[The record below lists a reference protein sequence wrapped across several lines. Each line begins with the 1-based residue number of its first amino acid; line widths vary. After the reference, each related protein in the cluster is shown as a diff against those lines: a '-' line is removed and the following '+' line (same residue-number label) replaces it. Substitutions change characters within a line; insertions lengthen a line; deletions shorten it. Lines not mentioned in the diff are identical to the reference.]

1 MKTQEFIEQ
10 KVKSQGFRMSV
21 KLVAIGIIV
30 LLLLIP
36 KFMIMDLIRERQYTA
51 SEAQLQVANSWSNS
65 QTVRGPMLTIPYIV
79 KVTDK
84 DGKVV
89 QEVINEYHLL
99 PKTLEI
105 NGELF
110 PKKLKRSIYTSVV
123 YESNLR
129 LSGSFEKPDFAALN
143 IQTEQILWEQAK
155 LELAVSDLRGISSV
169 VELKWNEQRIPFS
182 PGMQNPILGDNG
194 ISVHLGDSAIEAM
207 PSQFTIDLDLKG
219 SNSISFTP
227 VGETTGVHLKSTWP
241 DPGFQGQFLPTDR
254 KIDQNGF
261 TADWKVLNYNRDFP
275 QSWTNTAYTITTS
288 DFGVDLID
296 VADHYQKNER
306 SAKYG
311 IMIILLIFLSFFL
324 NEILTKQ
331 RVHPFQ
337 YILVGFSVLIFYLLL
352 LSFSEHI
359 GFNPAYLVAS
369 VSVIVLVLIY
379 SRSFL
384 KTWANSLALAAILCL
399 SFLFIFILL
408 QLESYALLVGS
419 IGLFIMLSITMYFT
433 RKINWYE

>member
-21 KLVAIGIIV
+21 KLVTIGVIV

-36 KFMIMDLIRERQYTA
+36 KFMIMELIRERKYTA
-51 SEAQLQVANSWSNS
+51 DTAQLDVANSWSNM

-79 KVTDK
+79 KVMDK
-84 DGKVV
+84 DGKTV
-89 QEVINEYHLL
+89 QEVTNEYHLL

-110 PKKLKRSIYTSVV
+110 PKKLKRSIYKSIV
-123 YESNLR
+123 YESNLQ
-129 LSGSFEKPDFAALN
+129 LKGSFEKPDFAALN
-143 IQTEQILWEQAK
+143 IQPEQIKWDQAK
-155 LELAVSDLRGISSV
+155 LELAISDLRGISSV
-169 VELKWNEQRIPFS
+169 VELKWNAQSIPFS
-182 PGMQNPILGDNG
+182 PGMQNEILGKNG
-194 ISVHLGDSAIEAM
+194 ISVQLSDSAIQSM
-207 PSQFTIDLDLKG
+207 PAQFNIDLNLKG
-219 SNSISFTP
+219 SNSISFAP
-227 VGETTGVHLKSTWP
+227 VGETTDVHLKSSWA
-241 DPGFQGQFLPTDR
+241 DPGFQGQFLPAARDISA
-254 KIDQNGF
+254 KGF

-275 QSWTNTAYTITTS
+275 QSWTDNAYNIKSS
-288 DFGVDLID
+288 DFGVNLID
-296 VADHYQKNER
+296 MADHYQKNER

-324 NEILTKQ
+324 NEILSQQ

-337 YILVGFSVLIFYLLL
+337 YIMVGFSILIFYLLL

-359 GFNPAYLVAS
+359 GFNLAYLVAS
-369 VSVIVLVLIY
+369 VSVILLVLIY
-379 SRSFL
+379 SKSFL
-384 KTWANSLALAAILCL
+384 KTWVNALALTAILCV

-419 IGLFIMLSITMYFT
+419 IGLFILLALTMYFT